1 MKTINHQQL
10 IAKTASRTIIGL
22 DATISMNSAFHIV
35 KSVIK

>member
-1 MKTINHQQL
+1 MKKINYQQP

-22 DATISMNSAFHIV
+22 DATISMSSAFHIV